1 MGRSELGYIWSDCIG
16 SDMRGRTVSIRL
28 EGEAGSLRRTRLDTG
43 LGLGQGGRTGESGSR
58 GRKQGNQGVRGENR
72 GFRGRNRRIR
82 GQGWKNKGNQGAI
95 TGG

>member
-43 LGLGQGGRTGESGSR
+43 LGLGQGGRTGGSGAR
-58 GRKQGNQGVRGENR
+58 GRKQGNQGENR

-82 GQGWKNKGNQGAI
+82 GQEWKNKGNQGAI